1 LGKLDVGEKPVVQG
15 LSDSLMNLSGTF
27 GGAVSGTIL
36 ILYGFDGLNSAA
48 LLPVVLIVIATAYSR
63 RWQ

>member
-15 LSDSLMNLSGTF
+15 LSDSLMNLSGTL
-27 GGAVSGTIL
+27 GDAVSGIIL

-48 LLPVVLIVIATAYSR
+48 LLPVELIVIATAYSR

>member
-1 LGKLDVGEKPVVQG
+1 
-15 LSDSLMNLSGTF
+15 MNLSGTF

-48 LLPVVLIVIATAYSR
+48 LLPVVLLVIATAYSR